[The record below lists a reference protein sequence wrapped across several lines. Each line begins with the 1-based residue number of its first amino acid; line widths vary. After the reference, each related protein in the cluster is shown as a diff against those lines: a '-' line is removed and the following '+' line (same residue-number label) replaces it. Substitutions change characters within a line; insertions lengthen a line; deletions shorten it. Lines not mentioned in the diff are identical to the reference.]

1 MRVRSYLWAIVFL
14 LLFTTAC
21 GLLKREKTR
30 PLPSNFIM
38 ERIRDGYSLALSE
51 AKKWSPKT
59 YLESVH
65 ATYRRD
71 GEEWKIS
78 KVSYTFVN
86 KETKTYIIVE
96 INKAEGYLLTTPP
109 GRIGV
114 STSIVTTSRFYLE
127 RNRDETEALS
137 ESIAI
142 LGDMIE
148 KCGIEKAVIAGVPYA
163 YQGWD
168 VRFVNPRWI
177 TTSSLFIAEIYVNAE
192 TGEVVRRDTASIWKV
207 CDTR

>member
-1 MRVRSYLWAIVFL
+1 M
-14 LLFTTAC
+14 
-21 GLLKREKTR
+21 
-30 PLPSNFIM
+30 
-38 ERIRDGYSLALSE
+38 
-51 AKKWSPKT
+51 
-59 YLESVH
+59 ESVH

-86 KETKTYIIVE
+86 KNTKTYIIVE
-96 INKAEGYLLTTPP
+96 INKAEGHLLITPP

-127 RNRDETEALS
+127 RNRDETEALYKS
-137 ESIAI
+137 TAI

-148 KCGIEKAVIAGVPYA
+148 KCGIEKVVIAGVPYA

-177 TTSSLFIAEIYVNAE
+177 TASPLFIAEIYVNAE
-192 TGEVVRRDTASIWKV
+192 TGEVVRRNLSSLWKV
-207 CDTR
+207 CDTK